1 MTERKWTNGSYF
13 GYLYIAFAG
22 LTDNELS
29 DFEKG
34 EIVNCV
40 VEWWPEQRDD
50 VIDEIEKAW
59 KWVDEDLK
67 AGGTELVVDNVLNIA
82 RELKEEYNEK
92 SRKAILNDLVRI
104 AVADN
109 NFHENEK
116 DWIHKIAE
124 IFGIDFRV

>member
-29 DFEKG
+29 DVEKG

-50 VIDEIEKAW
+50 VIDEIDKAW

-67 AGGTELVVDNVLNIA
+67 AGGIELVVDNVLNIA
-82 RELKEEYNEK
+82 QELKEEYKEK

-116 DWIHKIAE
+116 DWIRKIAE

>member
-29 DFEKG
+29 DVEKG

-50 VIDEIEKAW
+50 VIDEIDKAW

-67 AGGTELVVDNVLNIA
+67 AGGVDIVVDNVLNIA
-82 RELKEEYNEK
+82 KELKEEYNEK

-124 IFGIDFRV
+124 IFGIDYRV

>member
-1 MTERKWTNGSYF
+1 MAERKWTNGSYF

-29 DFEKG
+29 DVEKG

-40 VEWWPEQRDD
+40 VEWWPQQRDD
-50 VIDEIEKAW
+50 VIDEIDKAW

-67 AGGTELVVDNVLNIA
+67 AGETELVVDNVLNIA

-124 IFGIDFRV
+124 IFGIDFKI